1 MKRPLLH
8 LAPMAGV
15 TDAAMRVMS
24 FQKGADVCYSEMVSA
39 EGLTRGSVRTQ
50 FLMDRLPQEG
60 PLIVQLYGGGVES
73 LASAA
78 RLATEYGGFTGIDLN
93 AGCPVPKVL
102 KCGGGA
108 ALMHDPKLIGRMV
121 AAVVAE
127 TELPVTVKTRIGLHP
142 GAVTIFDVIKAVEDA
157 GGAGMAVHGRFAS
170 AGHGG
175 PVNLDLLAQAVQA
188 TQLPVVVNGGIQCAA
203 DAMALMNAT
212 QAAGLMIG
220 RGAIGNP
227 WLFNEIKCAL
237 APDGG
242 GMPPTRRTFEE
253 AVGALKTHL
262 ALAIEFHE
270 KIRRIAPADAQSSQS
285 PEELAA
291 CSFRLYLFKYFAGFP
306 GAVALRRDMA
316 NCKTV
321 EAILKAVRSKRSG
334 ESLVASSE

>member
-1 MKRPLLH
+1 
-8 LAPMAGV
+8 MAGV

-24 FQKGADVCYSEMVSA
+24 YQKGADVCYSEMVSA
-39 EGLTRGSVRTQ
+39 EGLTRSSIRTR

-60 PLIVQLYGGGVES
+60 PLIVQLYGGDVDS

-78 RLATEYGGFTGIDLN
+78 RLATEYGGFVGIDLN

-121 AAVVAE
+121 AAMVAE
-127 TELPVTVKTRIGLHP
+127 TGLPVTVKTRIGLHP

-157 GGAGMAVHGRFAS
+157 GGAGLAVHGRFAS

-175 PVNLDLLAQAVQA
+175 PVNFDILAQAVQA

-203 DAMALMNAT
+203 DAMALMSAT
-212 QAAGLMIG
+212 QAAGLMVG

-227 WLFNEIKCAL
+227 WLFNEIKYAMD
-237 APDGG
+237 PSGG
-242 GMPPTRRTFEE
+242 GMMPTRRTVEE
-253 AVGALKTHL
+253 AREALKTHL
-262 ALAIEFHE
+262 ALAVEFHE
-270 KIRRIAPADAQSSQS
+270 KIRRTSPAEVEHSQS

-316 NCKTV
+316 SCKTV
-321 EAILKAVRSKRSG
+321 AAILEAVR
-334 ESLVASSE
+334 AIQPC